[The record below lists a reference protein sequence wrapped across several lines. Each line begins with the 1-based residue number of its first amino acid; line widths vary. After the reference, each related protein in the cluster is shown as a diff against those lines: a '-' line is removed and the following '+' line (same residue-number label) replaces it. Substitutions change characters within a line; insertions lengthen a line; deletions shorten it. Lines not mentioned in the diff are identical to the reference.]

1 MLRFILILIFLFFLW
16 RIIKIVGR
24 IMSRNNELSKNRK
37 SSYPFKDIEEADFED
52 ISENPTEK
60 NKNLPKN

>member
-1 MLRFILILIFLFFLW
+1 
-16 RIIKIVGR
+16 
-24 IMSRNNELSKNRK
+24 MSRNNELSKNRK